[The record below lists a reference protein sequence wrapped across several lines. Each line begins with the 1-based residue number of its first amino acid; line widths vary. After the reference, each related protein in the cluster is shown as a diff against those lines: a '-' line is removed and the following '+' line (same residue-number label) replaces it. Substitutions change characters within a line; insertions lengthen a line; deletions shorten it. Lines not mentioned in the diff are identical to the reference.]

1 MKRLSLFDYNTK
13 QNTIEKLK
21 EIYLQYKENEIS
33 VNENSSNLS
42 ETSRSSSNFFESIF
56 DNEEHDEISEVDKY
70 LDLHLIPLAHQS
82 ENPWAWWETRKN
94 EFPILSKIS
103 RKYLSIPAT
112 SVPAER
118 LFSDASN
125 QINPKRTCLA
135 PKLVNELLFL
145 KRNNPYC
152 EIDFD

>member
-1 MKRLSLFDYNTK
+1 
-13 QNTIEKLK
+13 
-21 EIYLQYKENEIS
+21 
-33 VNENSSNLS
+33 LS
-42 ETSRSSSNFFESIF
+42 ETSRYSSNFFESIF

-70 LDLHLIPLAHQS
+70 LDLRLTPLAHQS
-82 ENPWAWWETRKN
+82 ENPWAWWKQGKVS
-94 EFPILSKIS
+94 FQFFQ
-103 RKYLSIPAT
+103 KYLSIPAT

-118 LFSDASN
+118 LFSDVGN

-145 KRNNPYC
+145 KRNNLYC

>member
-1 MKRLSLFDYNTK
+1 M
-13 QNTIEKLK
+13 
-21 EIYLQYKENEIS
+21 
-33 VNENSSNLS
+33 
-42 ETSRSSSNFFESIF
+42 
-56 DNEEHDEISEVDKY
+56 DKY
-70 LDLHLIPLAHQS
+70 LDLRLTPLAHQS
-82 ENPWAWWETRKN
+82 ENPWAWWKTRKS
-94 EFPILSKIS
+94 EFPILSKIY

-118 LFSDASN
+118 LFSDAGN

-145 KRNNPYC
+145 KRNNLYC